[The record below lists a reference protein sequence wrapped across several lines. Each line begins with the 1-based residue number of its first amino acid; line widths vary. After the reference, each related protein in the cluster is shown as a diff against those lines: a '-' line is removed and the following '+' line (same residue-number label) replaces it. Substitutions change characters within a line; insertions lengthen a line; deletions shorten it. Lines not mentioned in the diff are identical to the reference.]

1 MIRSMINFP
10 AMKFLEKCQHLS
22 NFSGSSAADTLL
34 VKVYKPDCFLCESSV
49 ATVLEAVLQDSRN
62 LRTF

>member
-1 MIRSMINFP
+1 
-10 AMKFLEKCQHLS
+10 MKFLEKCQHLS
-22 NFSGSSAADTLL
+22 NFSRSNAVDTLL